1 MSYRASSVTRG
12 FNFINSDNGC
22 PMPPAAP
29 KMVTL
34 DAYGALV
41 VSISSQDPICWPTDE
56 CFLLGP
62 LTCLTEA
69 EKDRR
74 CTAPNSCLESI
85 LYGVGLA
92 MVLQK

>member
-29 KMVTL
+29 RMVTL

-41 VSISSQDPICWPTDE
+41 ISISSQDPFCWPIDE
-56 CFLLGP
+56 EILPGA

-69 EKDRR
+69 QKDRR
-74 CTAPNSCLESI
+74 
-85 LYGVGLA
+85 
-92 MVLQK
+92 